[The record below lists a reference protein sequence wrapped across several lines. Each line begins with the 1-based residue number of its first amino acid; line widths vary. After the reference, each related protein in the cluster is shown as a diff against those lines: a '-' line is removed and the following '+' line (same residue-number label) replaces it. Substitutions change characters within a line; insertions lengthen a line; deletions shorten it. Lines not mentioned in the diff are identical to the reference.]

1 MKYNW
6 YAFKLVII
14 CIIVFIL
21 QLTFPWITEEFLI
34 SSDFLF
40 KPWTIITYI
49 FLHGDIMHIFYNMFA
64 LALFGSVLEKII
76 GGKKFLLV
84 FFISGIIGGI
94 GTTLFYNA
102 SLGASGAIYGI
113 FGTLAVLRPRMTVYM
128 GLGFPMPM
136 IVAVFLWS
144 LGDFLGVFAPCEIV
158 NGETMC
164 ANIAYAAHLFGL
176 AFGVIYG
183 FYLRKNY
190 GESRIKKKSKANIS
204 ETEFRKW
211 ENEWL

>member
-14 CIIVFIL
+14 CVIVFIL

-34 SSDFLF
+34 SSNFLF

-49 FLHGDIMHIFYNMFA
+49 FLHGDFMHIFYNMFA

-94 GTTLFYNA
+94 GSFIFYNA

-128 GLGFPMPM
+128 GLGVPMPLV
-136 IVAVFLWS
+136 VAVSLWAIFDL
-144 LGDFLGVFAPCEIV
+144 LGFFVPIS
-158 NGETMC
+158 
-164 ANIAYAAHLFGL
+164 NIAYAAHLFGL

-183 FYLRKNY
+183 LYLRKKY
-190 GESRIKKKSKANIS
+190 GETRIKKKPKANIS
-204 ETEFRKW
+204 EREFRKW
-211 ENEWL
+211 EDEWL